1 MCRLLLKLLFLWL
14 GHNYC
19 QFIIWNKR
27 RDRGGGTEEGVQRS
41 GEVCFFLLSMG
52 TCGGRGSVWCWW
64 GAPNEAK
71 QVVRFHQLADS
82 GRLDVTTVGS
92 LFEGTIGSDGFCE
105 AGDLLEVAMK
115 VGR

>member
-1 MCRLLLKLLFLWL
+1 M
-14 GHNYC
+14 
-19 QFIIWNKR
+19 
-27 RDRGGGTEEGVQRS
+27 GGEGP
-41 GEVCFFLLSMG
+41 
-52 TCGGRGSVWCWW
+52 CGVGG